1 MSFPTP
7 MSPWF
12 VVFRHEDGGAREYY
26 VSEVEVP
33 VIDPEATVL
42 RPEQGFTR
50 KKAEAMVFTNLV
62 NAARVARI
70 EVAEVLV
77 LSSKDDLAAFNR

>member
-1 MSFPTP
+1 MTHPTP

-12 VVFRHEDGGAREYY
+12 VVFRHPDFGQREYY

-33 VIDPEATVL
+33 VVDPEATVL
-42 RPEQGFTR
+42 RPEQGFTL
-50 KKAEAMVFTNLV
+50 KPYEAMVFVNLV
-62 NAARVARI
+62 NAARVAKA

-77 LSSKDDLAAFNR
+77 LSSQEDLSAFRR